1 MLGQIGQ
8 KSDIASLMLYLS
20 VAMWSFTHSEYV
32 FVRNTVMVFEA
43 AHGGILMVSVWGNT
57 LWK

>member
-57 LWK
+57 L